1 MNPITL
7 PPPAFIAVTLLLLA
21 NPAAEARSTYG
32 VAGPRGAAVVGN
44 DRAVAV
50 TRRGVAVAGP
60 QGTAVAR
67 RPVAVAPRPVVVA
80 PLPVGYIRV
89 VPAGYRT
96 VVYRG
101 YPCRYVGGV
110 YYRPVMYQGTTVYVT
125 ID

>member
-1 MNPITL
+1 MKPITL

-32 VAGPRGAAVVGN
+32 VAGPRGAAVVGP

>member
-1 MNPITL
+1 MKPITL
-7 PPPAFIAVTLLLLA
+7 PPPAFLALTLLLLA
-21 NPAAEARSTYG
+21 SPAAEARSTYG
-32 VAGPRGAAVVGN
+32 VAGPRGAAVVGP
-44 DRAVAV
+44 DRTVAV

-89 VPAGYRT
+89 VPTGYRT